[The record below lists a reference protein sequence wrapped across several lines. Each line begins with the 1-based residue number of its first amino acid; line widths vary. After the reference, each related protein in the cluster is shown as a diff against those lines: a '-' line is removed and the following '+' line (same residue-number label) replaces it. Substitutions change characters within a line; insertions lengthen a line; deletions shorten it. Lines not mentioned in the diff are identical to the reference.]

1 MPIDAALRCTTEAWI
16 AADPDPAA
24 RAELQALLDAGDEAA
39 LADRM
44 GGTLAFG
51 TAGIRG
57 VVEAGSNRMNRAV
70 VIRTTRG
77 LADYLLATRPGS
89 GPVVV
94 GYDGRLSSRAFAADT
109 VGVLAAAGF
118 PVRYFPEVAPTP
130 LVAYAARVLGATAAV
145 VVTASHNPPR
155 DNGYKAYD
163 ANAAQIIPPVDAG
176 IAAAID
182 RVGPAIGV
190 PRVEGALEGTSDLA
204 RPIEAAIAARYV
216 EEVLALRPAVA
227 ADRSL
232 RIVYTPMHG
241 VGRLLAERVLRRA
254 GFADLLVVAEQ
265 AEPDGRFPTVAFPNP
280 EEPGALDLAQA
291 LAVRVGADLILAN
304 DPDADRLA
312 VCLPR
317 DGEWAALTGNQVGLL
332 LADFLLEHAGPGPTP
347 LVVNSIVSSPMLAS
361 IAAHYGARF
370 EATLTGFKWIANAAL
385 DLAAAEGTR
394 FVFGY
399 EEALG
404 YTAGPVVR
412 DKDGISAALLFA
424 EMAAHCR
431 AMQETVWDRLAR
443 LYRRH
448 GLWVSTQRSVVRLG
462 SRGAAEIAGAMEL
475 LRHRVPERLGDAVV
489 AGSTDFRD
497 GAEGRPRWLASTALV
512 ALDLGPAGRAL
523 VRPSGTEPKLKIYV
537 DRRVALGAGDDLA
550 RAEAG
555 AVAGAQAVAADLAA
569 FLGLA

>member
-1 MPIDAALRCTTEAWI
+1 MPIDAALRSSTEAWI
-16 AADPDPAA
+16 AADPDPAT
-24 RAELQALLDAGDEAA
+24 RAELQALLDGGDEAA

-44 GGTLAFG
+44 AGALAFG

-77 LADYLLATRPGS
+77 LADYLAATRPGS

-109 VGVLAAAGF
+109 VGVLAAAGV

-176 IAAAID
+176 IAAAIG
-182 RVGPAIGV
+182 RVGPAAEV
-190 PRVEGALEGTSDLA
+190 PRVEGALEGRSDLA
-204 RPIEAAIAARYV
+204 RPIEPAISSRYV
-216 EEVLALRPAVA
+216 AEVLALRPEIA
-227 ADRSL
+227 ADRGL

-241 VGRLLAERVLRRA
+241 VGRLLAERVLRPA
-254 GFADLLVVAEQ
+254 GFADLHVVAEQ

-291 LAVRVGADLILAN
+291 LAARVGADLILAN

-317 DGEWAALTGNQVGLL
+317 DGKWVALTGNQVGLL

-370 EATLTGFKWIANAAL
+370 ETTLTGFKWIANAAL
-385 DLAAAEGTR
+385 DLAASAGTR

-431 AMQETVWDRLAR
+431 AVGETVWDRLAR

-448 GLWVSTQRSVVRLG
+448 GLWASTQRSVVRPG
-462 SRGAAEIAGAMEL
+462 SQGAAEIAAAMEL
-475 LRHRVPERLGDAVV
+475 LRHRLPERLGDAAVT
-489 AGSTDFRD
+489 GSTDFRE
-497 GAEGRPRWLASTALV
+497 GAAGRPRWLGATALV
-512 ALDLGPAGRAL
+512 ALDLGQAGRAL

-550 RAEAG
+550 RVEAG
-555 AVAGAQAVAADLAA
+555 AVTGAQAVAADLAR